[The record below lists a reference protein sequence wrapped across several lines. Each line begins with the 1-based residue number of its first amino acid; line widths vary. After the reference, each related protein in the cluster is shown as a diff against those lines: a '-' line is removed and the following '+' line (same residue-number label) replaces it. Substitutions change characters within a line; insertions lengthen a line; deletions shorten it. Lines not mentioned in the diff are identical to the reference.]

1 MTGPQTE
8 PLNVIEL
15 AALASRAQKRI
26 QSLAF
31 GDRKV
36 WVKKAVKQ
44 LHPGHYA
51 HAAMSIVLP
60 RSIYRPSPPEVG
72 EAASRGEAQRL
83 RAFQAK
89 GIDVPDLLYEGAGL
103 LVLGDCG
110 PTVERRL
117 KEFRSQGDAVA
128 HDALLVA
135 MAHGMAAVHAAGLVH
150 GRPHPRDMFLREGR
164 VGFMDFEQNPLRAM
178 SLVRAQARDALF
190 LFGFIADLA
199 MMPET
204 PMRAW
209 EAWASRAPAETRR
222 QLDRTLRGMKPFMAV
237 GRLAARVKLGSDLRR
252 FLAGTG
258 FLSKVPSNSEEKSRG
273 GLQAVK
279 SAAATPLAGK
289 MNGNDHRSR

>member
-1 MTGPQTE
+1 MTEQRTE

-15 AALASRAQKRI
+15 VALASRAQKRI
-26 QSLAF
+26 QSLEF

-51 HAAMSIVLP
+51 HAAMSVVLP

-83 RAFQAK
+83 RTFRAK
-89 GIDVPDLLYEGAGL
+89 GIDVPELLYEGAGL

-110 PTVERRL
+110 LTVERRL
-117 KEFRSQGDAVA
+117 KQFRKQGDAVA
-128 HDALLVA
+128 HDELLIA
-135 MAHGMAAVHAAGLVH
+135 MAHGMASVHAAGLVH
-150 GRPHPRDMFLREGR
+150 GRPHPRDMFVRDGR

-178 SLVRAQARDALF
+178 SLERAQARDALF
-190 LFGFIADLA
+190 LFGFVADLA
-199 MMPET
+199 MMPQT

-209 EAWASRAPAETRR
+209 EAWTSEAPPETRR
-222 QLDRTLRGMKPFMAV
+222 QLGRTLKGMRLLMVV
-237 GRLAARVKLGSDLRR
+237 GRLASRFKLGADLRR

-258 FLSKVPSNSEEKSRG
+258 FLSSVQSNVEESPGR
-273 GLQAVK
+273 
-279 SAAATPLAGK
+279 AAAPIPADWAPSAGK

>member
-117 KEFRSQGDAVA
+117 KEFRSQGAAVA

-150 GRPHPRDMFLREGR
+150 GRPHPRDMFLCEGR

-190 LFGFIADLA
+190 LFGFVADLA

-209 EAWASRAPAETRR
+209 EAWTSRAPLETRR
-222 QLDRTLRGMKPFMAV
+222 QLGRTLKGMKLLMSA
-237 GRLAARVKLGSDLRR
+237 GRLASRFKLGADLRR

-258 FLSKVPSNSEEKSRG
+258 FLSSVQENLEESSGNATAPVRADWAPS
-273 GLQAVK
+273 
-279 SAAATPLAGK
+279 AGK
-289 MNGNDHRSR
+289 MDGNDNRTR